1 MIKRDFSKSSKEYF
15 KENKIPFIVL
25 TALIVVGI
33 IIASIFGFNGN
44 FEMKGYN
51 QIEISVAEDDNYSLI
66 SKTAGQIVNSF
77 GGDFDSTQIAGVG
90 DNTIIIVRYMNDLSA
105 LDQQKVNE
113 KISDSLSIEITKISG
128 HKHVQK
134 IVQAKDYIYTI
145 ASILIISLVAV
156 IFAYARYNGA
166 SGLALLLSNLLG
178 TLAFVSV
185 SAILRLEIGLSYFAM
200 LVALNLII
208 IYFAIEIF
216 EHMKKESWLS
226 AKDYATALESAMKS
240 TKFRFSFIS
249 IAVMLVGLLFVLF
262 APTTIKY
269 TALNIMFIP
278 VVCLA
283 TVWYVL
289 PFVWNLL
296 IPKCR
301 QRLVKVKTADT
312 GKK

>member
-113 KISDSLSIEITKISG
+113 KISDSLSN
-128 HKHVQK
+128 HQ
-134 IVQAKDYIYTI
+134 
-145 ASILIISLVAV
+145 
-156 IFAYARYNGA
+156 N
-166 SGLALLLSNLLG
+166 
-178 TLAFVSV
+178 
-185 SAILRLEIGLSYFAM
+185 
-200 LVALNLII
+200 
-208 IYFAIEIF
+208 
-216 EHMKKESWLS
+216 
-226 AKDYATALESAMKS
+226 
-240 TKFRFSFIS
+240 FR
-249 IAVMLVGLLFVLF
+249 
-262 APTTIKY
+262 T
-269 TALNIMFIP
+269 
-278 VVCLA
+278 
-283 TVWYVL
+283 
-289 PFVWNLL
+289 
-296 IPKCR
+296 
-301 QRLVKVKTADT
+301 
-312 GKK
+312 